1 MTRADVAADDT
12 AEIWPDNWDSVTVFA
27 DLATQ
32 WRVGLAGPTG
42 LDYGVIPGVLRLR
55 RIPRASWAQVF
66 DDVRVMELEALTAM
80 GEK

>member
-1 MTRADVAADDT
+1 MTRADVAANET
-12 AEIWPDNWDSVTVFA
+12 AEIWPDNWESVTVFA

-32 WRVGLAGPTG
+32 WRVGFAGPTG

-55 RIPRASWAQVF
+55 RVPRAQWAQVF
-66 DDVRVMELEALTAM
+66 DDVRVMELEALAVM